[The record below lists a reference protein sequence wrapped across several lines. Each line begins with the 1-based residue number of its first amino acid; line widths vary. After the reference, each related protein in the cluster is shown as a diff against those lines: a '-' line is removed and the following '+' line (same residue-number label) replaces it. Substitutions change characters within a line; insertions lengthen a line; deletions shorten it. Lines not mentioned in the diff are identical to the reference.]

1 VLFVER
7 KVGFYSAGLKL
18 AGIVRIPG
26 DYKKGERRAAVVLCH
41 GFTGI
46 KEWLIPPYAEAFTKA
61 GYVTLTFDYRG
72 FGESEG
78 IRGRLIPMEQVEDI
92 RNAITFMETLD
103 EVDEDRIGLWGTSF
117 GGANVVYTA
126 GIDWRP
132 KCVVSQVGFG
142 DGERTA
148 KAYLSEDVV
157 NFFLEA
163 IKQDRR
169 MRVLTGESN
178 YIRQTDVLSDPESV
192 KVLNRDIKKLP
203 RLETMLSMEYAENQ
217 MIYKPE
223 NVVHLISP
231 RALLLIQAEKDPI
244 IPLGEARSLYEKAGE
259 PKKLVTLKGV
269 THFQIYEGEGLEKS
283 IRLAID
289 WYKEYL

>member
-1 VLFVER
+1 MER
-7 KVGFYSAGLKL
+7 KVSFYSAGLKL
-18 AGIVRIPG
+18 AGIVRIPE
-26 DYKKGERRAAVVLCH
+26 DYKKGEKKAAIVLCH

-92 RNAITFMETLD
+92 RNAISFMETLE
-103 EVDEDRIGLWGTSF
+103 EVDENRIGLWGSSF
-117 GGANVVYTA
+117 GGSNAIYTA
-126 GIDWRP
+126 GIDPRP
-132 KCVVSQVGFG
+132 KCVVAQVCFG

-148 KAYLSEDVV
+148 KSYLSGDVIDT
-157 NFFLEA
+157 FLDA
-163 IKQDRR
+163 IKYDRR
-169 MRVLTGESN
+169 MRVLTGEST
-178 YIRQTDVLSDPESV
+178 YIKQTDVLSDPESV
-192 KVLNRDIKKLP
+192 EAFNRDIKKLP
-203 RLETMLSMEYAENQ
+203 QLETMLPMEFVENLI
-217 MIYKPE
+217 IYKPE

-244 IPLGEARSLYEKAGE
+244 MSPVEAKSLYEKAGE
-259 PKKLVTLKGV
+259 PKKLVTLEGV
-269 THFQIYEGEGLEKS
+269 THFQIYQGEGLEKS

-289 WYKEYL
+289 WFKEYL

>member
-1 VLFVER
+1 MER

-18 AGIVRIPG
+18 AGIVRVPG
-26 DYKKGERRAAVVLCH
+26 DYKKGEKKAAIVLCH

-61 GYVTLTFDYRG
+61 GYVTFTFDYRG

-78 IRGRLIPMEQVEDI
+78 IKGRLIPMEQVEDI

-103 EVDEDRIGLWGTSF
+103 EVDENRIGLWGTSF

-126 GIDWRP
+126 GIDSRP

-142 DGERTA
+142 DGERVA
-148 KAYLSEDVV
+148 KAYLSGDVI
-157 NFFLEA
+157 NTFLEA

-169 MRVLTGESN
+169 MRVLTGEST
-178 YIRQTDVLSDPESV
+178 YIRQSDVLSDPESV
-192 KVLNRDIKKLP
+192 AVFTRDIKKLP
-203 RLETMLSMEYAENQ
+203 GLETMLSMEYVENQ

-259 PKKLVTLKGV
+259 PKKLVTLEGV

-283 IRLAID
+283 IRLALD
-289 WYKEYL
+289 WYNKYL

>member
-1 VLFVER
+1 MEK
-7 KVGFYSAGLKL
+7 KVSFYSAGLKL
-18 AGIVRIPG
+18 AGIVRTPQ
-26 DYKKGERRAAVVLCH
+26 DYEKSQKRPAVVLCH

-46 KEWLIPPYAEAFTKA
+46 KEWLIPPYAEAFTKK
-61 GYVTLTFDYRG
+61 GFVTLTFDYRG

-92 RNAITFMETLD
+92 RNAITFMETLE
-103 EVDEDRIGLWGTSF
+103 EVDENSIGLWGTSF

-126 GIDWRP
+126 GIDPRP

-148 KAYLSEDVV
+148 RAYLSEDMVS
-157 NFFLEA
+157 FFLEA

-169 MRVLTGESN
+169 KRVLTGESI
-178 YIRQTDVLSDPESV
+178 YIKQTDVLSDPESV
-192 KVLNRDIKKLP
+192 AVLTRDVKKLP
-203 RLETMLSMEYAENQ
+203 RLETMLPMEYAENQ

-259 PKKLVTLKGV
+259 PKKLVTLEGV
-269 THFQIYEGEGLEKS
+269 THFQIYEDKGLEKS
-283 IRLAID
+283 IHFGS
-289 WYKEYL
+289 

>member
-1 VLFVER
+1 VER
-7 KVGFYSAGLKL
+7 RVSFYSAGLKL

-26 DYKKGERRAAVVLCH
+26 DYKKGEKRAAIVLCH

-78 IRGRLIPMEQVEDI
+78 IRGRLIPMEQSEDI

-103 EVDEDRIGLWGTSF
+103 EVNENHIGLWGTSF

-126 GIDWRP
+126 GIDSRP
-132 KCVVSQVGFG
+132 KSVVSQVGFG

-148 KAYLSEDVV
+148 RAYLSEDMV

-169 MRVLTGESN
+169 KRVLTGEST
-178 YIRQTDVLSDPESV
+178 YLKQTDVLSDAESV
-192 KVLNRDIKKLP
+192 AVLNRDIKKLP
-203 RLETMLSMEYAENQ
+203 RLETMLPMEYAENQ

-259 PKKLVTLKGV
+259 PKKLVTLEGV
-269 THFQIYEGEGLEKS
+269 THFQIYEGKGLEKS
-283 IRLAID
+283 IRLALD
-289 WYKEYL
+289 WYKKYL

>member
-1 VLFVER
+1 MER
-7 KVGFYSAGLKL
+7 KVSFYSAGLRL
-18 AGIVRIPG
+18 AGIVRVPV
-26 DYKKGERRAAVVLCH
+26 DYKKGEKRAAIVLCH

-46 KEWLIPPYAEAFTKA
+46 KEWLIPPYAEAFTRA

-78 IRGRLIPMEQVEDI
+78 IRGRLIPMEQSEDI
-92 RNAITFMETLD
+92 RNAITFIETLD
-103 EVDEDRIGLWGTSF
+103 EVDENRIGLWGTSF
-117 GGANVVYTA
+117 GGANAVYTA
-126 GIDWRP
+126 GIDPRP

-148 KAYLSEDVV
+148 KAYYSDFV
-157 NFFLEA
+157 NVLTDSIE
-163 IKQDRR
+163 QDRR
-169 MRVLTGESN
+169 RRVLTGEN
-178 YIRQTDVLSDPESV
+178 FYIKQTDVLSDPESV
-192 KVLNRDIKKLP
+192 AAITRYIKELP
-203 RLETMLSMEYAENQ
+203 RFETALPLEFAENQ

-259 PKKLVTLKGV
+259 PKKLVTLEGV
-269 THFQIYEGEGLEKS
+269 THFQIYEGKGFEKS
-283 IRLAID
+283 SRLALD
-289 WYKEYL
+289 WYKIYL

>member
-1 VLFVER
+1 VIFVER
-7 KVGFYSAGLKL
+7 KVSFYSAGLKL
-18 AGIVRIPG
+18 AGIVRVPG
-26 DYKKGERRAAVVLCH
+26 DYKKGEKRATIVLCH

-78 IRGRLIPMEQVEDI
+78 IKGRLIPMEQSEDI

-103 EVDEDRIGLWGTSF
+103 EVDENRIGLWGTSF

-126 GIDWRP
+126 GIDSRP

-148 KAYLSEDVV
+148 RAYLSEDMV

-169 MRVLTGESN
+169 KRVLTGEST
-178 YIRQTDVLSDPESV
+178 YLKQTDVLSDPESV
-192 KVLNRDIKKLP
+192 AVITRDIKKLP
-203 RLETMLSMEYAENQ
+203 RLETMLPMEYAENQ

-259 PKKLVTLKGV
+259 PKKIVTLDGV
-269 THFQIYEGEGLEKS
+269 THFQIYEGKGFEKS
-283 IRLAID
+283 SRLALD
-289 WYKEYL
+289 WYKKYL